1 MHEPGGSGAE
11 KTSGATSDS
20 SAGHAAS
27 SAAGTSAPSA
37 GVVVESVVD
46 SLATAATPPTRLH
59 SATATLTAADTD
71 RPSTDTLWDGA
82 RHIVH
87 AMQTPALVRNL
98 YGEIVVANEMARA
111 LYSPMF
117 YDPIPSVASPTPNL
131 ARFVFLDPRSR
142 EFYPNWQQQTEDIVA
157 MLGLA
162 RVSGNNRQHAAELV
176 QELSEASPEFARM
189 WSRYDMRYVSRRASI
204 IEHPVVGTLELE
216 FAPTMLVSAPDLALL
231 LYGTTPGSQTEARLE
246 ELRSWAASQA

>member
-1 MHEPGGSGAE
+1 MSDGGGGTPAARHSVPSPQAQHAPHESDQAE
-11 KTSGATSDS
+11 SRT
-20 SAGHAAS
+20 
-27 SAAGTSAPSA
+27 

-46 SLATAATPPTRLH
+46 SLATTATPPTRLH

-82 RHIVH
+82 RHIVN
-87 AMQTPALVRNL
+87 AMHTPALVRNL
-98 YGEIVVANEMARA
+98 YGEIVAANEMARA

-117 YDPIPSVASPTPNL
+117 YDPIPAVASLTPNL
-131 ARFVFLDPRSR
+131 ARFVFLDPRSQ

-162 RVSGNNRQHAAELV
+162 RVNGNNRQHVTDLV
-176 QELSEASPEFARM
+176 AELSEASPEFARM
-189 WSRYDMRYVSRRASI
+189 WSRYDIRYVSRRASVI
-204 IEHPVVGTLELE
+204 HHPIVGELELE

-231 LYGTTPGSQTEARLE
+231 LYGATPGSQTEARLE
-246 ELRSWAASQA
+246 ELRSWATSHA